1 MTTIDNESPPGS
13 WKNEMDRAPWAFGQK
28 RKIAYTDAIALIR
41 LRGMG
46 EEADAVASEIYR
58 LNDEIGRLRKEI
70 AK

>member
-1 MTTIDNESPPGS
+1 MAIDNASPPGS
-13 WKNEMDRAPWAFGQK
+13 WKEEMDRAPWAFGQK

-58 LNDEIGRLRKEI
+58 LNDEIGRLKKEM